1 MNLLTATPDE
11 AAAIIARAV
20 ARARDLLSLAIAC
33 RRFAVKCIAAR
44 PLALSHRTATSG
56 GGTAACP
63 PLTTQSSVSEFQVQ
77 SIQPHRGSLPH
88 SSAQA
93 SQESACTGGPSSP
106 PPV

>member
-1 MNLLTATPDE
+1 MNLLTAAPDE

-20 ARARDLLSLAIAC
+20 ASARDLLSLAIAC

-63 PLTTQSSVSEFQVQ
+63 PLTTQSSVSEFQ